1 MSGIV
6 NLQVKD
12 GGKDYHGSLSYQS
25 GDHQSDDSR
34 IFTNIDNFNLFTNKV
49 FEGTIN
55 GPMPFIRNRDQ
66 FTFNLSARLSDSE
79 GYFYGVREHTVG
91 DSADFRDDENWYI
104 EMNGDS
110 SFVPMSPSNNINL
123 MGKFTYKV
131 SPLMKL
137 SLQLLH
143 SGGESKSYSHAYKYN
158 PDGTSTSLSANNNYS
173 LKLNHALNARNFYEA
188 NISLSNTNYMGYQ
201 FKPIDLS
208 SSMDQ
213 NEAERFGSNKYVL
226 HNYFEDS
233 SKYWILNEHEYAPS
247 SRIKGSPSSPTFL
260 FGGSNRGH
268 SYRKSNSLSFKFDFT
283 SQINNRH
290 EIKTGINYRSD
301 KLDERNFSILFD
313 NQEYRIPT
321 ILPENDSPSHSHYNN
336 KSVFLS
342 GYIQDKI
349 EYDNFVKINEKHKN
363 AWLKTVWYN
372 SIFFPIAELSTSI
385 TIGLIVW
392 FGGLNAILEDSSITL
407 GVIFL
412 FIQLS
417 QMLFRPL
424 RQIADKFNTL
434 QMGMVAANR
443 IFKIIDTDSKIQ
455 NSGKNIGESLDGSIS
470 FKNVNFSYNQ
480 NETIINNLSFSIKNG
495 EKIAIVGS
503 TGSGKT
509 TIVNLITRFYD
520 IQGGSIF
527 LGKND
532 IKEYKLSSLRSKI
545 ALVLQD
551 VFLFADTILNN
562 ITLYNPNISFDH
574 VVSAAKKIGIHDFIM
589 SMPGGYNYNV
599 KERGV
604 MLSQGQRQLIS
615 FLRAYIKNPSILI
628 LDEAT
633 SSIDSNSEELIQRAT
648 LKITENKTSI
658 IIAHRLST
666 IVNSDRIFVMNGGEL
681 VESGSHKEL
690 IKKKNGYYKNLYDVQ
705 FKNEKFS
712 QVPLPV

>member
-1 MSGIV
+1 MKKNTSF
-6 NLQVKD
+6 LD
-12 GGKDYHGSLSYQS
+12 
-25 GDHQSDDSR
+25 
-34 IFTNIDNFNLFTNKV
+34 FNLFKRLLDYVLVYKLIFVFVAVSAILISLFSTLTPYLIKV
-49 FEGTIN
+49 AVDDYLAVGKYEDFFLLICLMIGNLILTVVFMFLFSYYANLLGQKVIYDIRVKLFNHILNFKMTYFDRSSVGRLVTRAVNDMETIASIFSQ
-55 GPMPFIRNRDQ
+55 GLFMIVADLMQ
-66 FTFNLSARLSDSE
+66 MLVVVLVMLALS
-79 GYFYGVREHTVG
+79 
-91 DSADFRDDENWYI
+91 W
-104 EMNGDS
+104 
-110 SFVPMSPSNNINL
+110 
-123 MGKFTYKV
+123 
-131 SPLMKL
+131 KL
-137 SLQLLH
+137 SLTIFL
-143 SGGESKSYSHAYKYN
+143 
-158 PDGTSTSLSANNNYS
+158 
-173 LKLNHALNARNFYEA
+173 
-188 NISLSNTNYMGYQ
+188 
-201 FKPIDLS
+201 
-208 SSMDQ
+208 
-213 NEAERFGSNKYVL
+213 
-226 HNYFEDS
+226 
-233 SKYWILNEHEYAPS
+233 ILP
-247 SRIKGSPSSPTFL
+247 F
-260 FGGSNRGH
+260 
-268 SYRKSNSLSFKFDFT
+268 
-283 SQINNRH
+283 
-290 EIKTGINYRSD
+290 
-301 KLDERNFSILFD
+301 ILFATRKFQKSMKVAF
-313 NQEYRIPT
+313 NEVRTEVANLNSFVQERIT
-321 ILPENDSPSHSHYNN
+321 GMKIVQLFNR
-336 KSVFLS
+336 
-342 GYIQDKI
+342 QKI

-455 NSGKNIGESLDGSIS
+455 NTGKNIGESLDGSIS

-480 NETIINNLSFSIKNG
+480 NETIINNLSFNIKNG

-615 FLRAYIKNPSILI
+615 FLRSYIKNPSILI

-633 SSIDSNSEELIQRAT
+633 SSIDSNSEELIQKAT

-666 IVNSDRIFVMNGGEL
+666 IVNSDRIFVKNGGEL